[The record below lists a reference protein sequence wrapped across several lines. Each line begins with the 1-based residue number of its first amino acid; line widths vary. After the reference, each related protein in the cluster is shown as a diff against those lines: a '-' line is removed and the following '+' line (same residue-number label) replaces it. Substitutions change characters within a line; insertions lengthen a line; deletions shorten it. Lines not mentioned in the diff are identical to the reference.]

1 MRIAKAIGCHSIRV
15 NANSEGTPDE
25 QIARC
30 ALGMEKLLE
39 HADELELNVLIENHG
54 GHSSNGAWLS
64 NLMRT
69 VDHPRFGTLPDFGNF
84 VLDWDTMEMY
94 DRYKGVS
101 ELMPFAKAV
110 SAKSNDFDE
119 DGNETST
126 DYERMLKIVLDTGYR
141 GWIGVEYEGGG
152 LSEADGIVR
161 TRELLMKHGGRP

>member
-1 MRIAKAIGCHSIRV
+1 
-15 NANSEGTPDE
+15 
-25 QIARC
+25 
-30 ALGMEKLLE
+30 ME
-39 HADELELNVLIENHG
+39 
-54 GHSSNGAWLS
+54 
-64 NLMRT
+64 T
-69 VDHPRFGTLPDFGNF
+69 
-84 VLDWDTMEMY
+84 Y
-94 DRYKGVS
+94 DRYKGVT